1 MSKNKQE
8 CPTVHISHRG
18 RGRGRGGLRG
28 LKLFGQFP
36 YGHISKRGFPYF
48 IENGNYCN
56 DNKPVPQTDLLAKRI
71 PRNTSRWPLLCL
83 WTGLLCL
90 GVLLLSGVRGQTI
103 NKNHGML
110 TFKATFQVHAKTN
123 SSFCITWWDGYNFII
138 FLNWLHLYY
147 NSFSHFYYL
156 ALMYH
161 CITTVSLF
169 LMRLAYN

>member
-1 MSKNKQE
+1 MIHRLIMQRWRMFHQKLGLHYRKTEKTQTSINIFECVLKRTSIYDRSNKKIW
-8 CPTVHISHRG
+8 ISCYRNWLG
-18 RGRGRGGLRG
+18 PMLYFVW
-28 LKLFGQFP
+28 KLSLHFWG
-36 YGHISKRGFPYF
+36 
-48 IENGNYCN
+48 
-56 DNKPVPQTDLLAKRI
+56 T
-71 PRNTSRWPLLCL
+71 
-83 WTGLLCL
+83 
-90 GVLLLSGVRGQTI
+90 
-103 NKNHGML
+103 L

>member
-1 MSKNKQE
+1 MPCFNSRRDKVLTVDPSVDYAKVKNVSPETWFTLSKNWENTNIYQYIWVCLKENINLRQKQQKIWIP
-8 CPTVHISHRG
+8 CYKNWLGPMLYFVW
-18 RGRGRGGLRG
+18 
-28 LKLFGQFP
+28 KLSLHFWG
-36 YGHISKRGFPYF
+36 
-48 IENGNYCN
+48 
-56 DNKPVPQTDLLAKRI
+56 T
-71 PRNTSRWPLLCL
+71 
-83 WTGLLCL
+83 
-90 GVLLLSGVRGQTI
+90 
-103 NKNHGML
+103 L